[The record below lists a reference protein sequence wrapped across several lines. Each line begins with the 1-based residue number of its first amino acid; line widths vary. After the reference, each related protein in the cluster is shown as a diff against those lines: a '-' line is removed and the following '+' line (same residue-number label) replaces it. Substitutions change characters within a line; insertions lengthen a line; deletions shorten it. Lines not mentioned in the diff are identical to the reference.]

1 MELPPGDAAD
11 GFSPASADVIGQVDR
26 DGLTRSQRRSARL
39 ALALVVPLTAMLFA
53 IILVFYVFYDTTT
66 IDGPSMFP
74 TLWDHDYVLITKGL
88 ATPRHG
94 DIVVLQVRYKGKTEE
109 WVKRI
114 VGLSGDRVTVA
125 GNLLTVNGRGEQFP
139 HMIIDGG
146 ATQPTGQI
154 VVPDGQIY
162 VAGDNRAVS
171 LDSRFVGTFPV
182 SSIHGRVVAIYA
194 PISRIGLVPE
204 P

>member
-1 MELPPGDAAD
+1 MDALEDRAD
-11 GFSPASADVIGQVDR
+11 VPASEETGEVGA
-26 DGLTRSQRRSARL
+26 DGLTARQRSSARL
-39 ALALVVPLTAMLFA
+39 ALVLLGPLTAILLA
-53 IILVFYVFYDTTT
+53 LVLVFFVFFDTTT
-66 IDGPSMFP
+66 VDGPSMYP

-88 ATPRHG
+88 ATVQRG
-94 DIVVLQVRYKGKTEE
+94 DIVVLRVVYKGTTEE

-114 VGLSGDRVTVA
+114 VALGGDRVTVA

-146 ATQPTGQI
+146 ATVPAGRF
-154 VVPDGQIY
+154 VVPKGQVY
-162 VAGDNRAVS
+162 VAGDNRDVS

-182 SSIHGRVVAIYA
+182 TSVHGRVVAIYA